1 MWLHKVPDEQVPPQ
15 QNGAQQHWPGQL
27 KKINPGKIAGQP
39 GPKTRNQK
47 LQSMSTQMIILVI
60 VIGLAAGILSGLVGV
75 GGGII
80 IVPALVFVLGFSQH
94 QAQGTSLGILLLPAG
109 IFAVI
114 NYYKQGY
121 IDMKVV
127 LILFVGF
134 VIGGYLGSRISLSL
148 SEAAVKKIFA
158 IVLVIIATK
167 MLFFDK

>member
-1 MWLHKVPDEQVPPQ
+1 
-15 QNGAQQHWPGQL
+15 
-27 KKINPGKIAGQP
+27 
-39 GPKTRNQK
+39 
-47 LQSMSTQMIILVI
+47 MSTQTIILVI
-60 VIGLAAGILSGLVGV
+60 IVGLVAGVLSGLVGV

-80 IVPALVFVLGFSQH
+80 IVPALVFILGFSQH

-109 IFAVI
+109 IFAVL

-121 IDMKVV
+121 IDLKVV

-134 VIGGYLGSRISLSL
+134 LIGGFFGSKISLSL

-158 IVLVIIATK
+158 VVLLVIAGK